1 MKRLTLTCNSCYNSM
16 ITIEKQE
23 FDLNDY
29 LIKETVDD
37 NLVVTSVF
45 TCQCGVNIVATENDI
60 TDI

>member
-1 MKRLTLTCNSCYNSM
+1 M

-29 LIKETVDD
+29 LIKETING

-45 TCQCGVNIVATENDI
+45 TCSCGLNIIATENDI
-60 TDI
+60 TEI